1 MSTQTQQQPVV
12 VYPTSVS
19 TQAPPSHSSHSG
31 GSFTTVFIVVAVII
45 VASAISCFLGR
56 FCGRRMNQRKPSPK
70 HKQSRD
76 LRRPEKGDIEF
87 GSDGRI
93 NASATAKP
101 GDHGEP
107 SKGLDIKMPLSEHG
121 DPAGIGIGMPGN
133 GYVRE
138 FRVSEHGDPAGFG
151 VPGNGY
157 PELRIPENGITA
169 GFRMHGNGEPM
180 EFRMPGHGH
189 NGENKAC

>member
-19 TQAPPSHSSHSG
+19 MQAPPSHSSHSG
-31 GSFTTVFIVVAVII
+31 GSFTTFFIVVAVII

-70 HKQSRD
+70 RKQSRD

-101 GDHGEP
+101 GDH
-107 SKGLDIKMPLSEHG
+107 
-121 DPAGIGIGMPGN
+121 GIGIGMPGN

-169 GFRMHGNGEPM
+169 GFRMQGNGEPM